1 MSLSKSCLALT
12 IICVAI
18 AGCGPPPSNYGSSS
32 GSAGRTGMNGFG
44 ALRSTYEQAGYKT
57 RDVYRLTDRV
67 GQSDVI
73 VWTPQVPTSIS
84 PQLTRWFDRWLRRG
98 GRTLVYIV
106 PDSGST
112 AQYWSDT
119 LALAPPKQRLE
130 YRRRLA
136 RSLNDRMKWTI
147 NRRGIPSNGWFSLQP
162 SSQWSRIDEITGD
175 WDLAP
180 TEPVS
185 DGGREILTEYKIVAF
200 DPQQPVFTGGQ
211 SGGPTGPASPQ
222 YVYYP
227 AVTPSSPNAPTFDF
241 DSRVDSSAGD
251 CIVAEVTA
259 KHWLSSKIIVVSSGS
274 LLTNYAFTRD
284 FGVRLAE
291 QLVTKS
297 APSPRGPKANALA
310 GFLTSDYTPIPIS
323 ERQRGVPK
331 ASGMELLTVWPM
343 SLVTIHAA
351 LLGFIIC
358 MMMLPVFGRPRK
370 LSRGTNSNFGDHL
383 DAVAAL
389 MNRAG
394 GEKFARARISEY
406 MRRMHG
412 ETSGPWVL
420 PEPAPTLS
428 PPSPDANEPPKIE
441 PSTELAPLEETA
453 DQNLASAADDEVFS
467 AGGMGD
473 DHGSLRSSAHDT
485 QAPRPDSSDDEAKR

>member
-1 MSLSKSCLALT
+1 MT
-12 IICVAI
+12 IILCAI
-18 AGCGPPPSNYGSSS
+18 AGCGPPPTNYGSSS
-32 GSAGRTGMNGFG
+32 GSAGRTSMNGFG
-44 ALRSTYEQAGYKT
+44 ALRTTYEQAGYKT

-67 GQSDVI
+67 GRSDVI

-98 GRTLVYIV
+98 GRTLVYIA

-136 RSLNDRMKWTI
+136 RSLTDRMKWTI

-162 SSQWSRIDEITGD
+162 SSKWTPVDRFTGD
-175 WDLAP
+175 WDLSP
-180 TEPVS
+180 TEPGS
-185 DGGREILTEYKIVAF
+185 DGGREILTEYKIVAY

-211 SGGPTGPASPQ
+211 SGGPTGPAAPQ

-227 AVTPSSPNAPTFDF
+227 PVTPASPGKKTFDF
-241 DSRVDSSAGD
+241 DSLVANPAGD

-259 KHWLSSKIIVVSSGS
+259 NHWNMSKIIVVSSGS

-291 QLVTKS
+291 RVVTHS
-297 APSPRGPKANALA
+297 APSPGPAKPNPTA
-310 GFLTSDYTPIPIS
+310 GFLTSDHTPIPIS

-351 LLGFIIC
+351 LLGFVIC

-370 LSRGTNSNFGDHL
+370 LNRGTNSNFGDHL

-394 GEKFARARISEY
+394 GENFARARISEY

-420 PEPAPTLS
+420 PEAEPTLL
-428 PPSPDANEPPKIE
+428 PPSPVAIEPPTSAPLGE
-441 PSTELAPLEETA
+441 PAPLEA
-453 DQNLASAADDEVFS
+453 AADEPLFSGGQDDVFS
-467 AGGMGD
+467 AGGMD
-473 DHGSLRSSAHDT
+473 DDIGSLGSSADDR
-485 QAPRPDSSDDEAKR
+485 QAPRQDSSDDEAKR